1 MANRYWVGGTGNW
14 SDTARWATTT
24 GGAGGAS
31 VPGAADNA
39 FFDANSGTGT
49 ATTTTGATCIIVTLN
64 SSTLSLVL
72 GDNFTHTGRFNFTLG
87 SLSLGTYTWT
97 CNDLQTSNTNV
108 RSLDF
113 GTGKIVLTGS
123 GATIFSSNPTN
134 LTLSGSKL
142 IEAAYA
148 GAAGTRAFSTGLPTE
163 ANTINLSITA
173 GTDIVQ
179 TNTGDGR
186 IGNLNLTG
194 FGGTFSNTSS
204 KLIYGDFIVG
214 SGVTLGAG
222 SAAITFSAT
231 SGTKT
236 ITTAGKTFDFPLVF
250 NGVGGAWAFSDA
262 LTQGSTRAFTLTNG
276 TVQLKDG
283 ATSTVGNFVATSTS
297 QKFLQSTLTGTQAT
311 LSQAAG
317 TVSVSDLN
325 IRDINAVGGASWNA
339 YTDFEN
345 TDAGNNDGWNF
356 SLSPPYASYEP
367 PIIIRSFTQPRR
379 F

>member
-14 SDTARWATTT
+14 NDTARWATTS
-24 GGAGGAS
+24 GGASGAS
-31 VPGAADNA
+31 VPVAVDNA

-49 ATTTTGATCIIVTLN
+49 ATTTTGATCTIVTLN
-64 SSTLSLVL
+64 SSTLNLVL

-97 CNDLQTSNTNV
+97 CNDLQTSNSNV

-113 GTGKIVLTGS
+113 GTGKVVLTGS
-123 GATIFSSNPTN
+123 GATILGMGITN
-134 LTLSGSKL
+134 LTLAGSKL
-142 IEAAYA
+142 FESNYA
-148 GAAGTRAFSTGLPTE
+148 GAVGTRAFTTGLPTE
-163 ANTINLSITA
+163 ANVINLSITA

-179 TNTGDGR
+179 TNTGNGTF
-186 IGNLNLTG
+186 GNINLTG
-194 FGGTFSNTSS
+194 FAGTFSNTSS
-204 KLIYGDFIVG
+204 KFIYGDFIVG

-222 SAAITFSAT
+222 SAAINFAAT

-250 NGVGGAWAFSDA
+250 NGVGGTWAFSDA

-283 ATSTVGNFVATSTS
+283 ATSTVGVFAASSTS
-297 QKFLQSTLTGTQAT
+297 QKFLQSTLSGTQAT
-311 LSQAAG
+311 LSQAVG

-356 SLSPPYASYEP
+356 SLSPPYSTAEL
-367 PIIIRSFTQPRR
+367 PITLRPFTQLRR